1 MDEIYAYNEY
11 LRQEYERTHDISVL
25 EKYIVSE
32 TAYPIED
39 FDNAKKLIRSHYH
52 ELTNSTLLIIG
63 AHLAQYWG
71 VDHNDFLDIL
81 NAMYDYLPKK
91 EQAIISY
98 LRAEEML
105 RDYDFDYKNSAEYKQ
120 HLIDSVSKSDFP
132 FVYNREK
139 LAEVS
144 PPEQEIALLQEAI
157 AYTDVSVALA
167 EHIPDT
173 YFCEPKA
180 FIDEFILGTQVPYD
194 RLRVLREKLE
204 RVEQSCPQ
212 QELRRKAEP

>member
-1 MDEIYAYNEY
+1 MNEIYAYNEY

-32 TAYPIED
+32 TVCPIGDYE
-39 FDNAKKLIRSHYH
+39 NAKKLIRAHYR
-52 ELTNSTLLIIG
+52 EQTNSTLLIIG

-71 VDHNDFLDIL
+71 ADHNDFLDIL
-81 NAMYDYLPKK
+81 NAIYDYLPAE

-105 RDYDFDYKNSAEYKQ
+105 RDYDFDYKNSAAYKQ

-144 PPEQEIALLQEAI
+144 PPKQAAALLREAI
-157 AYTDVSVALA
+157 AYTDVSVAL
-167 EHIPDT
+167 EEYTPDA

-180 FIDEFILGTQVPYD
+180 FIDELILGTQVPYD
-194 RLRVLREKLE
+194 RLRELREKLE

-212 QELRRKAEP
+212 QGLRRKDEP

>member
-1 MDEIYAYNEY
+1 MMNEIYAYNEY

-32 TAYPIED
+32 TVCPIED
-39 FDNAKKLIRSHYH
+39 FENAKKLIRAHYR
-52 ELTNSTLLIIG
+52 EQTNSTLLIIG
-63 AHLAQYWG
+63 AHLAH
-71 VDHNDFLDIL
+71 HNDFLDIL

-105 RDYDFDYKNSAEYKQ
+105 RDYDFDYKNSAAYKQ

-144 PPEQEIALLQEAI
+144 PPKQAAALLREAI
-157 AYTDVSVALA
+157 AYTDVSVALE
-167 EHIPDT
+167 EHTPDA

-180 FIDEFILGTQVPYD
+180 FIDELILGTQVPYD

-204 RVEQSCPQ
+204 RVEQS
-212 QELRRKAEP
+212 